1 MPSTTHC
8 LAELRHLLL
17 RRYLPASVTNPQRFV
32 TDAGCGSGTLRL
44 RRKIPLLFGEES
56 LNFKNSGVRSCR
68 SSGDEYLVESTA
80 SRVEIVIAW
89 RLINHHPQ
97 TEKPPFH
104 SATPELLQLLTSSF
118 DPMLKS
124 FLARNELVASAF
136 ACFLRA
142 RVKLILCA
150 DSLREVF

>member
-1 MPSTTHC
+1 MQAVA
-8 LAELRHLLL
+8 AEL
-17 RRYLPASVTNPQRFV
+17 
-32 TDAGCGSGTLRL
+32 AGYAGKFRSFLERQ
-44 RRKIPLLFGEES
+44 S

-97 TEKPPFH
+97 TGKPSSH

-118 DPMLKS
+118 ERLFKS
-124 FLARNELVASAF
+124 FLARNQLVASLF
-136 ACFLRA
+136 A
-142 RVKLILCA
+142 
-150 DSLREVF
+150 

>member
-1 MPSTTHC
+1 MRPVIS
-8 LAELRHLLL
+8 
-17 RRYLPASVTNPQRFV
+17 P
-32 TDAGCGSGTLRL
+32 AGCGSGTRRL
-44 RRKIPLLFGEES
+44 RRKIPLLFGGQS

-97 TEKPPFH
+97 TGKPPSH

-118 DPMLKS
+118 DRLFKG
-124 FLARNELVASAF
+124 FLTRNELV
-136 ACFLRA
+136 
-142 RVKLILCA
+142 
-150 DSLREVF
+150 DS